1 MQAMEPLVKKTIQQI
16 ITNQLRQNDPPE
28 TKETLNR
35 LIAEGYSRQ
44 KARDLISVV
53 IFSELREMLAEN
65 RMYDNEKYVAA
76 LKKLP
81 DLSGLDK

>member
-1 MQAMEPLVKKTIQQI
+1 MQAVEPLVKEAIQQI

-44 KARDLISVV
+44 KARDLISMV
-53 IFSELREMLAEN
+53 I
-65 RMYDNEKYVAA
+65 
-76 LKKLP
+76 
-81 DLSGLDK
+81 